1 MKIAFLTP
9 EYPHP
14 KVGKSGGIGTSLLN
28 LAKGLKA
35 LGHQILILVY
45 GQNEDESFIDDDIQF
60 YKIKNRKIK
69 GVSAYFTQKKVQKLI
84 NKLYEENKV
93 DIVEVPDWTGFSAF
107 INVQCPIVIKL
118 HGSDTYFCHLDNRKV
133 KFKNYFLE
141 KKAFKK
147 AGGILS
153 VSEFTGKLT
162 NQLFDSNRKFEVIHN
177 GIDINN
183 FKSNISQSEESSLLY
198 FGTLIRKKGVLELPE
213 IFNHVHAQK
222 SDVQLIV
229 VGKDS
234 SDLMTGSNST
244 WKLMQPLFS
253 EEAFKKV
260 KYLGEINYS
269 EMPNLINEASVCV
282 FPTFAEALPV
292 SWLEAMA
299 MKKAIVA
306 SDIGWAKEVID
317 DGENGFLVH
326 PTNHKKYAD
335 AIDKLLKDSILLK
348 EFGIKARQKVKSN
361 FENELIAEKTVAFY
375 NKIIISK
382 S

>member
-9 EYPHP
+9 EFPHP
-14 KVGKSGGIGTSLLN
+14 KIGKSGGIGTSLLN
-28 LAKGLKA
+28 LSKGLMA
-35 LGHQILILVY
+35 LGHQILILAY
-45 GQNEDESFIDDDIQF
+45 GQKEDTSFIDEGIQF
-60 YKIKNRKIK
+60 YKIRNRKIK
-69 GVSAYFTQKKVQKLI
+69 GVSVYFTQKKVQKII
-84 NKLYEENKV
+84 NKLYDEDKV
-93 DIVEVPDWTGFSAF
+93 DIVEVADWTGFSAF
-107 INVQCPIVIKL
+107 INTKCPIVIKL
-118 HGSDTYFCHLDNRKV
+118 HGSDTYFCNLDERKV

-147 AGGILS
+147 ADGIIS

-162 NQLFDSNRKFEVIHN
+162 NQLFDLDRKFEVIPN

-183 FKSNISQSEESSLLY
+183 FKSNVLQSEKSSLLY

-213 IFNHVHAQK
+213 IFNNVHAHK
-222 SDVQLIV
+222 SDVQLFV

-234 SDLMTGSNST
+234 SDLMTRSNST
-244 WKLMQPLFS
+244 WELMKPLFS

-317 DGENGFLVH
+317 DGNNGFLIH
-326 PTNHKKYAD
+326 PTNHKLYAN
-335 AIDKLLKDSILLK
+335 AIVNLLKDSNLRK
-348 EFGIKARQKVKSN
+348 EFGIKARQKIKSN
-361 FENELIAEKTVAFY
+361 FKNELIAEKNIEFY